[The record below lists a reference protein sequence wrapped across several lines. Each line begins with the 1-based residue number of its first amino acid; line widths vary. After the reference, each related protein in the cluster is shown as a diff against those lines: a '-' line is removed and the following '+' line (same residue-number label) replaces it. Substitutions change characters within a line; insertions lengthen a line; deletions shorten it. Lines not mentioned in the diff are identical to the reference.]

1 MTGGGAPSGENEWMG
16 KVTLQTIA
24 DHVGVS
30 RMTVSNAFS
39 RPDQLS
45 SDLRARVLAAADAL
59 GYAGPD
65 PAARVLATGSTGAV
79 GVLLTDSLSYAF
91 EDEFAARFL
100 GAIAEALAPTGLA
113 LTLLTSSGRAG
124 NVPARDVPMDGA
136 VVYSCDETS
145 SALSWLR
152 RRRLPL
158 VLVDQPPTDEFA
170 SVNIDDRRGARLAAQ
185 HLIDLGH
192 RNIAIVTSSVH
203 GPEGILD
210 DVSAVSSGSTSSER
224 MRGWLDVL
232 TAAGI
237 KPVIVQHLQ
246 TGEHT
251 GRHAAE
257 LILDLP
263 KRPTAVL
270 CFSDSSAYGVV
281 QAAVARGVSVPSDIS
296 VVGFDDAPLARRMH
310 PPLTTIRQDAVAK
323 GQAAAAELVASI
335 EHARN
340 GTTAKINHHLLDVDI
355 VVRESTAPP
364 ARRPKRPARQRQR

>member
-1 MTGGGAPSGENEWMG
+1 MAGGGARSGENEAMG

-24 DHVGVS
+24 DRVGVS

-45 SDLRARVLAAADAL
+45 SDLRDRILAAADAL

-91 EDEFAARFL
+91 GDEFAAQFL
-100 GAIAEALAPTGLA
+100 GAIAEELAPTGLA

-158 VLVDQPPTDEFA
+158 VFVDQPPTDEFPT
-170 SVNIDDRRGARLAAQ
+170 VNIDDRRGARLAAQ

-192 RNIAIVTSSVH
+192 RNIAIVTSNVH

-210 DVSAVSSGSTSSER
+210 DVSVLSSGSTSAER
-224 MRGWLDVL
+224 MLGWLDAL
-232 TAAGI
+232 TAAGVE
-237 KPVIVQHLQ
+237 PVIVQHLH

-251 GRHAAE
+251 GRRAAE
-257 LILDLP
+257 LIVELP
-263 KRPTAVL
+263 ERPTAVL

-281 QAAVARGVSVPSDIS
+281 QAAVAGGLSVPSDIS

-310 PPLTTIRQDAVAK
+310 PPLTTIRQDAAAK
-323 GQAAAAELVASI
+323 GRVAAAELVASI
-335 EHARN
+335 EHARK
-340 GTTAKINHHLLDVDI
+340 GTTAKINHHLLDVEI
-355 VVRESTAPP
+355 VVRESTSI
-364 ARRPKRPARQRQR
+364 ARPRRASRRR